1 MSDQDYIK
9 NITLTHVTPCLAE
22 PGRVI
27 VTGKPSRSLDQVLP
41 YLAALPNV
49 IGFNPETL
57 TLTFRRPRGFMTLY
71 PNRVSITQ
79 VQDADEGLGLF
90 AALTE
95 AINATWEN
103 RAALKPVLTRKKPP
117 GHLDLYALLP
127 QTNCKLCGET
137 TCLAFAVNLITGQRN
152 LAACTP
158 LQSEPSYLERKNT
171 LEAML

>member
-1 MSDQDYIK
+1 MRFIK
-9 NITLTHVTPCLAE
+9 TIELTHVTPCLAE
-22 PGRVI
+22 PGKVI
-27 VTGKPSRSLDQVLP
+27 VTGKPSRSLDEVLP

-57 TLTFRRPRGFMTLY
+57 TLTFRRPRGFMTIY

-79 VQDADEGLGLF
+79 MEDAEEGLALF

-103 RAALKPVLTRKKPP
+103 RTALRPVQTRKKPP

-127 QTNCKLCGET
+127 QTNCKQCGEA
-137 TCLAFAVNLITGQRN
+137 TCLAFAVGLVMGKRT
-152 LAACTP
+152 LLDCSP
-158 LQSEPSYLERKNT
+158 LQTKPAYLERKIA
-171 LEAML
+171 LEAILNL

>member
-1 MSDQDYIK
+1 
-9 NITLTHVTPCLAE
+9 
-22 PGRVI
+22 
-27 VTGKPSRSLDQVLP
+27 LP

-49 IGFNPETL
+49 ISFNPETL

-103 RAALKPVLTRKKPP
+103 RTALKPVLTRKKPP